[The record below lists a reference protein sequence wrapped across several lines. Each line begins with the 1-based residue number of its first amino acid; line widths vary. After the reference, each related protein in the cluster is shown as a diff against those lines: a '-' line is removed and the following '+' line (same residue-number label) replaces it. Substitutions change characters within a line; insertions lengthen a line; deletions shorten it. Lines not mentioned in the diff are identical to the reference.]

1 MNKLLHSIREF
12 VLLLENGIK
21 RFYIAAFFTLIVFGI
36 SCFLI
41 YGDNITDDI
50 EKILIRISFVS
61 FLGIFIS
68 ILTVLF
74 KEKLNS
80 NTKVYNITSAIL
92 SFAIP
97 ILYFFFILTD
107 VENKYQ
113 MATIFGIFIAFM
125 LIIVYF
131 SNKTSNEKFSTHF
144 SYLVKTLF
152 TSSIISFLVML
163 GLFLCTSA
171 VYFLIYE
178 FNEPY
183 KIYYIIASFCW
194 LVLFINLFLAM
205 LPKD

>member
-1 MNKLLHSIREF
+1 M
-12 VLLLENGIK
+12 
-21 RFYIAAFFTLIVFGI
+21 FGI

-183 KIYYIIASFCW
+183 KIYFIIASLLACIVYQF
-194 LVLFINLFLAM
+194 VLAM
-205 LPKD
+205 LPKDERDYKIPKF